1 MLLQRQFRHSIHSK
15 FRIGN
20 VPVAMPSARTCLLSN
35 PNVTGEHISIH
46 LSSHNHMH
54 TLSKP
59 QGLKKQAWIISAGN
73 IGKDNGAISL
83 ARLLNLEPVIKH
95 IIPSQSIRWIFPA
108 LQLRFLNDANS
119 EPPNDQMEKSNPS
132 TSESLPWYLHAPT
145 GHDIEGN
152 YFDACL
158 IPKHLWPTIGTLDD
172 DWAMIWILE
181 LLEITDSITFE
192 WYGNISGTSVPNE
205 LENGVYRTDGYMNLI
220 SQQYLET
227 VSVLPIDESFRIIQA
242 DRHITVL
249 ISGEPSH
256 SFAWY
261 SDHTNRL
268 SRQLSQLL
276 TIHNVKIML
285 SFSPQTPLAVRED
298 SQYDNAYVHFLEQS
312 IQQRVYCLKGQD
324 PAEYA
329 AALALSTDIIVFADS
344 PLKTSEAICSG
355 RRVYLT
361 GISSTMGSLREFH
374 QAQIAAKRIRILKP
388 AQWEVDPG
396 DHEDA
401 LCEDVEY
408 SPLSYRF
415 GFSHHHEE
423 HVALPEEHVDA
434 LQRMVDTK

>member
-1 MLLQRQFRHSIHSK
+1 
-15 FRIGN
+15 
-20 VPVAMPSARTCLLSN
+20 
-35 PNVTGEHISIH
+35 
-46 LSSHNHMH
+46 MH

-145 GHDIEGN
+145 GHDIEGECPSAVMN
-152 YFDACL
+152 VQYFDACL
-158 IPKHLWPTIGTLDD
+158 IPKHLWPTI
-172 DWAMIWILE
+172 
-181 LLEITDSITFE
+181 
-192 WYGNISGTSVPNE
+192 GTSVPNE

-285 SFSPQTPLAVRED
+285 SFSPQTPLAI
-298 SQYDNAYVHFLEQS
+298 SQRIMEWYSNLEQS

-355 RRVYLT
+355 
-361 GISSTMGSLREFH
+361 EFH

>member
-145 GHDIEGN
+145 GHDIEGECPSAVMSSCADTILAALLVKKVGQGKSKAIHLFDPLADVQ

-158 IPKHLWPTIGTLDD
+158 IPKHLWPTI
-172 DWAMIWILE
+172 
-181 LLEITDSITFE
+181 
-192 WYGNISGTSVPNE
+192 GTSVPNE

-285 SFSPQTPLAVRED
+285 SFSPQTPLAI
-298 SQYDNAYVHFLEQS
+298 SQRIMEWYSNLEQS

-355 RRVYLT
+355 
-361 GISSTMGSLREFH
+361 EFH